1 MNSFYELGKVIE
13 AFLLKKQL
21 LTLLYA
27 YPSLGKHNYF
37 LVEEY
42 PMNKQG
48 LDLGSTSI
56 EV

>member
-13 AFLLKKQL
+13 AFLLKKQF